1 MSSTSRRRP
10 RDWPG
15 DGARAG
21 LTRGNQFAFHI
32 NDLLEIGY
40 AARADMLRAAHRF
53 DKAGVIVGI
62 QLLIAVTTL
71 ALKSAGRELL
81 TVIGP
86 FGISGDC
93 HIMRICFIKSG

>member
-1 MSSTSRRRP
+1 MRRCVFNESPPPARLA
-10 RDWPG
+10 D
-15 DGARAG
+15 DGVRAG

-62 QLLIAVTTL
+62 QLFNRGDDFGLKVSRQGIAEPGL
-71 ALKSAGRELL
+71 GRSGSAG
-81 TVIGP
+81 IA
-86 FGISGDC
+86 I
-93 HIMRICFIKSG
+93 